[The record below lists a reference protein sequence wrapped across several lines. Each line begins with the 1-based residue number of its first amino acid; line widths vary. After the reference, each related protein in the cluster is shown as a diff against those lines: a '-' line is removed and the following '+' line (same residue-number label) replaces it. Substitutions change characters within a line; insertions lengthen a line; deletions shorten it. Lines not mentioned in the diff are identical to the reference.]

1 MASAETQ
8 ISLLVNV
15 NMCFIA
21 ACGGPPPRGGRYGG
35 RAMLAPT
42 RATHYGDA
50 VGDDDHIVPKRLLL
64 EEKLSPKVTDVV

>member
-1 MASAETQ
+1 MADEQCS
-8 ISLLVNV
+8 
-15 NMCFIA
+15 
-21 ACGGPPPRGGRYGG
+21 P
-35 RAMLAPT
+35 PT